1 MKWYNRKAAIFDRAI
16 QPGLKMLLVCLV
28 GWNACKQPIKPEP
41 GSGSLDPSD
50 TTLVKHASSSI
61 PVFPDHWPEIFGF
74 GRTVSASE
82 IDSWDIDVMPDGTG
96 LPEGHGKVEEGKL
109 LYAQKC
115 ILCHGPTGTEGP
127 FDRLVGREP
136 REGFP
141 FGKDYRYLSMRTI
154 GNYWPYATTLFDY
167 IRRAM
172 PQNEPGSLSDHE
184 VYAITAYLLHLNE
197 IIPQDAEM
205 NRVTLPAV
213 KMPARDRF
221 VYDNRRGGN
230 EIR

>member
-1 MKWYNRKAAIFDRAI
+1 MKWFKEKAAFFDWAI
-16 QPGLKMLLVCLV
+16 QPGLKILLVCLA
-28 GWNACKQPIKPEP
+28 GWTACNQPIKPVP
-41 GSGSLDPSD
+41 GRGSMDPSD
-50 TTLVKHASSSI
+50 TSKAREADGSM
-61 PVFPDHWPEIFGF
+61 PVFPDHWPEVFGF
-74 GRTVSASE
+74 GHSVSSSE
-82 IDSWDIDVMPDGTG
+82 IAPWDIDVMPDGTG
-96 LPEGHGKVEEGKL
+96 LPEGNGSVEEGRL

-115 ILCHGPTGTEGP
+115 ILCHGATGTEGP

-141 FGKDYRYLSMRTI
+141 FGREYRYLSMRTI

-172 PQNEPGSLSDHE
+172 PQNEPGSLSGPE
-184 VYAITAYLLHLNE
+184 VYAITAWLLHLNE
-197 IIPQDAEM
+197 IIPQDEEM

>member
-1 MKWYNRKAAIFDRAI
+1 MKWSKGKVPFFHPPI
-16 QPGLKMLLVCLV
+16 QPGLKILLVCLT
-28 GWNACKQPIKPEP
+28 GWLACKQTVGPEA
-41 GSGSLDPSD
+41 GSGPLNLSD
-50 TTLVKHASSSI
+50 SGISAQAAGSG
-61 PVFPDHWPEIFGF
+61 PAFPDHWPEAFGF
-74 GRTVSASE
+74 GHAVSETE
-82 IDSWDIDVMPDGTG
+82 IDAWNIDIMPDGTG
-96 LPEGHGKVEEGKL
+96 LPEGNGKVEEGRL
-109 LYAQKC
+109 VYAQKC
-115 ILCHGPTGTEGP
+115 ILCHGATGTEGP

-141 FGKDYRYLSMRTI
+141 FGREYRYLSMRTI

-167 IRRAM
+167 VRRAM

-197 IIPQDAEM
+197 IIPLDAEM
-205 NRVTLPAV
+205 NRLTLPAV

-221 VYDNRRGGN
+221 VYDNRQGGN